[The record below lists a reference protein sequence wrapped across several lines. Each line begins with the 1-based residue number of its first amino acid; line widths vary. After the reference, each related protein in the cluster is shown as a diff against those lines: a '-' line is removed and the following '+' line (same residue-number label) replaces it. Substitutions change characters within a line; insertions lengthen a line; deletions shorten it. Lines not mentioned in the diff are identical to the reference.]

1 MRHSFRRQQGAVDL
15 DAPPEVDSVPS
26 RTVSLVIRRD
36 FVHERILNV
45 VVDAVRTVIPPHLLE
60 PVIQSGELKL

>member
-1 MRHSFRRQQGAVDL
+1 M
-15 DAPPEVDSVPS
+15 PPEVDPVPS

-36 FVHERILNV
+36 FVHERMLNV